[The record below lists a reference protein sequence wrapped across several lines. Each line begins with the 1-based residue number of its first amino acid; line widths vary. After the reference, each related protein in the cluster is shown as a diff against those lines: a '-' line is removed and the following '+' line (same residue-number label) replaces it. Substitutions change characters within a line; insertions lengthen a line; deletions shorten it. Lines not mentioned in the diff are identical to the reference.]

1 MKIRRISII
10 GLLVIALFLLYGC
23 AEKQHDAPF
32 TVSVLPQELKGFSIS
47 GQSIHYL
54 VTVSEG
60 AQKDPVRISA
70 SSQGAEV
77 VVVQEDIVEGQV
89 AEVIVVPR
97 AESIGKTVDVL
108 IEGKRGAVTESKTM
122 TFEVIDGADDRKE
135 RAEEILMPFI
145 TFLSETHP
153 EFNITEE
160 TEWTGTMV
168 SPQWLVVSHYL
179 FFTEEWELH
188 LEWHVM
194 VAPHDWAR
202 IDLRHRSDEIKPSAA
217 FEISSVSLGTKP
229 VPIEVPAEIWR

>member
-1 MKIRRISII
+1 MKMRRISII
-10 GLLVIALFLLYGC
+10 VLLVIPLLLLAGC
-23 AEKQHDAPF
+23 AEKQNDSPF

-54 VTVSEG
+54 VTVSEE

-70 SSQGAEV
+70 SSSGAEV
-77 VVVQEDIVEGQV
+77 VVVQEDIIEGQV
-89 AEVIVVPR
+89 AEVIVVPK
-97 AESIGKTVDVL
+97 AESIGKTVDVI
-108 IEGKRGAVTESKTM
+108 IEGKRGAVTESRTM
-122 TFEVIDGADDRKE
+122 TFEVIEGEDDRKE

-145 TFLSETHP
+145 TFLSETYP
-153 EFNITEE
+153 EYNITED
-160 TEWTGTMV
+160 TKWTGTMV

-179 FFTEEWELH
+179 FFSEEWELH

-202 IDLRHRSDEIKPSAA
+202 IDLRHRSDEIEPSAA

-229 VPIEVPAEIWR
+229 IPIEVPAEIWR